1 MTREQIRQAAD
12 IVLESIS
19 AKDYAAMI
27 GLPVNRA
34 GFTQCPFH
42 SGDHDAS
49 LKLYDGRKG
58 FHCFGC
64 GASGDVIELAK
75 RYFSL
80 SFPQAVAKVANDA
93 GIALPGTGE
102 MTYDQARAYQA
113 AQDRKAALLKAQ
125 AEEQAIESQY
135 FDTLDAYMEIN
146 NHFDDMDA
154 ELTPI
159 VLAGIIPPDDKMD
172 DFFNTFAAKLAVNPA
187 MEDIEMR
194 RIRA

>member
-75 RYFSL
+75 RYYSL

-187 MEDIEMR
+187 
-194 RIRA
+194 

>member
-135 FDTLDAYMEIN
+135 FDTLDAYLEIN
-146 NHFDDMDA
+146 NRFDDLDA
-154 ELTPI
+154 ELTPM

-172 DFFNTFAAKLAVNPA
+172 DFFNTFAAKLAVNQA
-187 MEDIEMR
+187 MDNIEMR